1 MQPMHDYYNQCYVT
15 PTEECM
21 TNLEKAS
28 KRTKND
34 MYNNTLDGI
43 LAGVL
48 KFVQNVQK
56 TTINLTTGG
65 QC

>member
-1 MQPMHDYYNQCYVT
+1 MQLMHDYYNQCYVT
-15 PTEECM
+15 GTEEYM